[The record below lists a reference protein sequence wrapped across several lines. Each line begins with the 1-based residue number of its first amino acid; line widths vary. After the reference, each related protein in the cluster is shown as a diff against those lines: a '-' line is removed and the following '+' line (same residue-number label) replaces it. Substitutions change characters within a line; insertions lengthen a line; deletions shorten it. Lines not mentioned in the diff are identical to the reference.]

1 MTNYEML
8 QTLLNNSDLLDSII
22 DHLNC
27 YRVEM
32 ILSEYESDKFL
43 LDVEVIEGY
52 DKIEVVMYTA
62 TFEIELDRFRS
73 LRSFFLRTPDRTTA
87 DAALISANIGKIIE
101 DFLRDRSR

>member
-52 DKIEVVMYTA
+52 DKIEIVMHTA

-73 LRSFFLRTPDRTTA
+73 LRSFFLRMSDLVTVN
-87 DAALISANIGKIIE
+87 DALESAKLGKIVE
-101 DFLRDRSR
+101 DFLRSRLN